1 MLPDGVTPLV
11 ACLLACASFFT
22 SALTAAFGVGGG
34 VALLVV
40 MGYLLPVAALV
51 PVHGV
56 VQWGSNAGR
65 AAVQRQFVQW
75 RAVLPFVAGSAL
87 GAIAAA
93 PFVARLDDPLM
104 KLALGVFIIFV
115 TWARLP
121 ALANASPG
129 MMVAGGVGTNFLSMF
144 FGATGPL
151 TAAFFARSFDDR
163 RAYIASHAAAMTCQ
177 HALKVV
183 AFALAG
189 FAFFQWLPLM
199 AAMIATGYL
208 GTLAGTQ
215 VLHAMPEHRF
225 RLIFSIMVTVLAL
238 DLVRRGAQQ
247 MLY

>member
-1 MLPDGVTPLV
+1 
-11 ACLLACASFFT
+11 
-22 SALTAAFGVGGG
+22 
-34 VALLVV
+34 
-40 MGYLLPVAALV
+40 
-51 PVHGV
+51 
-56 VQWGSNAGR
+56 
-65 AAVQRQFVQW
+65 
-75 RAVLPFVAGSAL
+75 
-87 GAIAAA
+87 
-93 PFVARLDDPLM
+93 M

-177 HALKVV
+177 HALKVA

-247 MLY
+247 MLD